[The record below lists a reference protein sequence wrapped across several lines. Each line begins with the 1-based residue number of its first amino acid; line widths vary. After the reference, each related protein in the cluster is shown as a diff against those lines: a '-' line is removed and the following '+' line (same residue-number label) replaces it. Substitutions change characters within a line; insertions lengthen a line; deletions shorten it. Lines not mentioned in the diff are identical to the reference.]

1 MRSSAAFREKG
12 SRVIR
17 VTGISKSF
25 PGVRALVD
33 VSFEVRS
40 GEVHALLGENG
51 SGKSTLT
58 KIIGGLHQ
66 PDEGEIVFDGRPVR
80 WKRPRDAQESGIH
93 VIYQEL
99 VMFQDMTVAENV
111 FISNQPT
118 TKFGLVDYK
127 TMEARAAE
135 ALRQLGSDVDV
146 RRMVKTL
153 SVAEQQMVEIA
164 KALVGTVK
172 ALILDEPTAVIA
184 GREVEFLFNRIRM
197 LSERGVAIVYI
208 SHRLEEIFEIADR
221 VTVLKDGRLVGTRDI
236 GDVDRDRLVS
246 MMVGRDLSEY
256 FPPRRPLREDSPI
269 VLEASN
275 ISVGDRVKDASL
287 VLRKSEIV
295 GLAGMVGS
303 GRTEFAMAIFGGIP
317 MSSGSVTVGG
327 KTYDR
332 MSSALSIRS
341 GVGLLTENR
350 KSEGLMTQMDIA
362 ANICAA
368 SLGEITGGLF
378 LDAGRELGIA
388 REEMNVFRVAAPGPQ
403 TRVIGLSGGNQ
414 QKVLFARWVHACKEV
429 LLLDEPTRGVDI
441 GAKAEIYRL
450 IRRLADEG
458 LAILMISSELL
469 EVIGMSDRTLVMRDG
484 RIRGELRGDEINEQ
498 SIMALATH
506 R

>member
-1 MRSSAAFREKG
+1 MRSLAALREKG

-80 WKRPRDAQESGIH
+80 WTKPRDAQESGIH

-135 ALRQLGSDVDV
+135 ALRQLGSDIDV

-236 GDVDRDRLVS
+236 DRERLVS

-287 VLRKSEIV
+287 VLRKPEIV

-327 KTYDR
+327 KIYDQ

-378 LDAGRELGIA
+378 LDARRELGIA

-429 LLLDEPTRGVDI
+429 LLLDEPTRGVDV

-498 SIMALATH
+498 AIMALATH

>member
-1 MRSSAAFREKG
+1 MRSSAALREKG

-80 WKRPRDAQESGIH
+80 WTRPRDAQESGIH

-172 ALILDEPTAVIA
+172 AFILDEPTAVIA

-236 GDVDRDRLVS
+236 DRERLVS

-287 VLRKSEIV
+287 VLRKPEIV

-327 KTYDR
+327 KTYDQ

-378 LDAGRELGIA
+378 LDARRELGIA

-429 LLLDEPTRGVDI
+429 LLLDEPTRGVDV

-498 SIMALATH
+498 AIMALATH
-506 R
+506 G

>member
-1 MRSSAAFREKG
+1 MIS
-12 SRVIR
+12 

-25 PGVRALVD
+25 PGVRALRD
-33 VSFEVRS
+33 VSFDARS

-58 KIIGGLHQ
+58 KIIGGLHP
-66 PDEGEIVFDGRPVR
+66 PDEGEIVFDGKPVK
-80 WKRPRDAQESGIH
+80 WTKPRDAQEAGIH

-99 VMFQDMTVAENV
+99 VMFQDMTVAENIFV
-111 FISNQPT
+111 SDQPT
-118 TKFGLVDYK
+118 TRFGIVDYR
-127 TMEARAAE
+127 TMEARAAD
-135 ALRQLGSDVDV
+135 ALRQLGSEIDVK
-146 RRMVKTL
+146 RLVKTL

-172 ALILDEPTAVIA
+172 VLILDEPTAVIA
-184 GREVEFLFNRIRM
+184 GREVEFLFNRIRV
-197 LSERGVAIVYI
+197 LRERGVAIVYI

-236 GDVDRDRLVS
+236 DEVDRERLVS
-246 MMVGRDLSEY
+246 MMVGRELSDY

-269 VLEASN
+269 VLEATN
-275 ISVGDRVKDASL
+275 VSVGDRVKEANL

-303 GRTEFAMAIFGGIP
+303 GRTELAMAIFGGIP
-317 MSSGSVTVGG
+317 MTSGAVTIGG

-332 MSSALSIRS
+332 MSSELSIRN

-350 KSEGLMTQMDIA
+350 KSEGLLIQMNVA

-368 SLGEITGGLF
+368 SLKEITSGLF
-378 LDAGRELGIA
+378 LDARREAEIA
-388 REEMNVFRVAAPGPQ
+388 RGEMDAFRVAAPGPHS
-403 TRVIGLSGGNQ
+403 RVIGLSGGNQ

-429 LLLDEPTRGVDI
+429 LLLDEPTRGVDV

-458 LAILMISSELL
+458 LAILMISSELP
-469 EVIGMSDRTLVMRDG
+469 EIIGMSDRTLVMRDG
-484 RIRGELRGDEINEQ
+484 MIRGELRGDNINEQ
-498 SIMALATH
+498 AIMALATYQ
-506 R
+506 

>member
-1 MRSSAAFREKG
+1 
-12 SRVIR
+12 
-17 VTGISKSF
+17 
-25 PGVRALVD
+25 
-33 VSFEVRS
+33 
-40 GEVHALLGENG
+40 
-51 SGKSTLT
+51 
-58 KIIGGLHQ
+58 
-66 PDEGEIVFDGRPVR
+66 
-80 WKRPRDAQESGIH
+80 
-93 VIYQEL
+93 
-99 VMFQDMTVAENV
+99 MFQDMTVAENV

-118 TKFGLVDYK
+118 TKFGLVDY
-127 TMEARAAE
+127 TAMEARAAE

-236 GDVDRDRLVS
+236 GDVDRERLVS

-256 FPPRRPLREDSPI
+256 FPPRRPVREDSPI

-327 KTYDR
+327 KTYD
-332 MSSALSIRS
+332 
-341 GVGLLTENR
+341 
-350 KSEGLMTQMDIA
+350 Q
-362 ANICAA
+362 
-368 SLGEITGGLF
+368 
-378 LDAGRELGIA
+378 
-388 REEMNVFRVAAPGPQ
+388 
-403 TRVIGLSGGNQ
+403 
-414 QKVLFARWVHACKEV
+414 
-429 LLLDEPTRGVDI
+429 
-441 GAKAEIYRL
+441 
-450 IRRLADEG
+450 
-458 LAILMISSELL
+458 
-469 EVIGMSDRTLVMRDG
+469 MSDRKSTRLNSSHSTLSRMP
-484 RIRGELRGDEINEQ
+484 
-498 SIMALATH
+498 SSA
-506 R
+506 

>member
-17 VTGISKSF
+17 VTGVSKSF

-80 WKRPRDAQESGIH
+80 WTRPRDAQESGIH

-256 FPPRRPLREDSPI
+256 FPP
-269 VLEASN
+269 
-275 ISVGDRVKDASL
+275 
-287 VLRKSEIV
+287 
-295 GLAGMVGS
+295 
-303 GRTEFAMAIFGGIP
+303 
-317 MSSGSVTVGG
+317 
-327 KTYDR
+327 
-332 MSSALSIRS
+332 
-341 GVGLLTENR
+341 GVP
-350 KSEGLMTQMDIA
+350 
-362 ANICAA
+362 CA
-368 SLGEITGGLF
+368 
-378 LDAGRELGIA
+378 R
-388 REEMNVFRVAAPGPQ
+388 
-403 TRVIGLSGGNQ
+403 
-414 QKVLFARWVHACKEV
+414 
-429 LLLDEPTRGVDI
+429 
-441 GAKAEIYRL
+441 
-450 IRRLADEG
+450 IRRSFLRPRTSVS
-458 LAILMISSELL
+458 AIE
-469 EVIGMSDRTLVMRDG
+469 
-484 RIRGELRGDEINEQ
+484 
-498 SIMALATH
+498 
-506 R
+506 

>member
-1 MRSSAAFREKG
+1 MRSLAALREKG

-80 WKRPRDAQESGIH
+80 WTKPRDAQESGIH

-135 ALRQLGSDVDV
+135 ALRQLGSDIDV

-236 GDVDRDRLVS
+236 DRERLVS

-287 VLRKSEIV
+287 VLRKPEIV

-327 KTYDR
+327 KTYDQ

-378 LDAGRELGIA
+378 LDARRELGIA

-429 LLLDEPTRGVDI
+429 LLLDEPTRGVDV

-498 SIMALATH
+498 AIMALATH